1 MLNCVTPEILFHF
14 WVETS
19 LSSWTIYI
27 KAKCIDIIFNPFL
40 ISGVVTWVYYQ
51 ALLTSRLSMKV
62 VSYPFHDIPSFSQ
75 SNYR

>member
-27 KAKCIDIIFNPFL
+27 KAKCIDIIFNPFF
-40 ISGVVTWVYYQ
+40 SYKTEFYVF
-51 ALLTSRLSMKV
+51 RFLS
-62 VSYPFHDIPSFSQ
+62 SSSANAP
-75 SNYR
+75 NLGCL